1 MPNGEPKDE
10 VLGHDDTGPSRDR
23 RAAAGGHAVAAACG
37 KKGTQQTL
45 IFNLK
50 YKTEE
55 SIYPKG
61 KIWLENDPSYLH
73 RGTTWE
79 LKIYA

>member
-1 MPNGEPKDE
+1 MHNGEPKDE

-23 RAAAGGHAVAAACG
+23 RAAAGGHAVAAARG
-37 KKGTQQTL
+37 KKGTQDFD
-45 IFNLK
+45 FNLK
-50 YKTEE
+50 FKTEE

-61 KIWLENDPSYLH
+61 KIWLEKDPSYLH